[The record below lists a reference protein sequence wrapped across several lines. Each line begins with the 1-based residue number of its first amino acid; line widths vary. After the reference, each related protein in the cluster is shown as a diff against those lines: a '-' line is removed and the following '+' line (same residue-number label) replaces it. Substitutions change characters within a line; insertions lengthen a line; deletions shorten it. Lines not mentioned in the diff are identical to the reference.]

1 MNTGFIVDLFYH
13 GGVSMNDYIVLGGDL
28 SEGALEIEHKMR
40 ASSKLVKGDCG
51 DCPYLRLYHYPV
63 CYCLFSFVDGSTLCP
78 FDYDLPRARRVYS
91 QNIDTIEFW
100 DNFTK
105 SIIWGVS
112 DDITP

>member
-1 MNTGFIVDLFYH
+1 
-13 GGVSMNDYIVLGGDL
+13 MNDYIVPERDL
-28 SEGALEIEHKMR
+28 SEGLPEASERDLEIENKMR

-78 FDYDLPRARRVYS
+78 FDYDLLRARRVYS

-105 SIIWGVS
+105 SIIWGG
-112 DDITP
+112 I